1 MPPLLPVVVE
11 STCDQVRSC
20 CSSLGPP
27 SSLTRG
33 ASRNGVISEK
43 TIRVLPSFLSS
54 LHHSNIYLCSALPF
68 PYM

>member
-1 MPPLLPVVVE
+1 MPPLLPLVVE

-33 ASRNGVISEK
+33 ASRNGVISQNHSG
-43 TIRVLPSFLSS
+43 TSFL
-54 LHHSNIYLCSALPF
+54 LLRHSNIDSFSAF
-68 PYM
+68 SFQYM